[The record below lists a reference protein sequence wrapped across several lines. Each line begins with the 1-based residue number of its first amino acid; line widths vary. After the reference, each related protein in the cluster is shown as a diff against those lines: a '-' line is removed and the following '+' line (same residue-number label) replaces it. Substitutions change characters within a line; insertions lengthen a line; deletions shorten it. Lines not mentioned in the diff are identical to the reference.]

1 MISLTPTNG
10 NKKIV
15 AKSVDFGT
23 VEFANGLKLE
33 NVSSFPPITYDNIKS
48 VTDLSYLFA
57 YNKNIENVIFLSHEK
72 NNISK
77 MVNSFCGMDNLKKVI
92 LPNMDNVTHCS
103 KLFFC
108 EVGNT
113 NKLEEVTI
121 PDLPKALYI
130 YSMLCECRT
139 LKRAT
144 FGDMPL
150 AKGINYLCMHCA
162 SMTDLTIGDI
172 SSATF
177 VESFLYGCIALTNL
191 SIKKL
196 PLVDLANARFNASAV
211 LSAQSYANIF
221 AALQQTNTPLNIKLN
236 AAFESLTSSSTKYTA
251 NDVELGEKTLTLNE
265 WADRAMQKG
274 WNIQT
279 A

>member
-1 MISLTPTNG
+1 MIGLTPTNG

-23 VEFANGLKLE
+23 VEFVNGLKLE
-33 NVSSFPPITYDNIKS
+33 NVSLFPPITYDNIKS

-57 YNKNIENVIFLSHEK
+57 YNPNIENVVFISQEK

-77 MVNSFCGMDNLKKVI
+77 MDYFLHNMPNLKKVI
-92 LPNMDNVTHCS
+92 FPNMDNVTSCFRLIS
-103 KLFFC
+103 CDSNLP
-108 EVGNT
+108 

-121 PDLPKALYI
+121 PNLPKATST
-130 YSMLCECRT
+130 YSMLYQCRA

-144 FGDMPL
+144 IGDMPL
-150 AKGINYLCMHCA
+150 TKLVNFLCINCV

-172 SSATF
+172 GSATN
-177 VESFLYGCIALTNL
+177 VTSMLNGCSALTNL

-196 PLVDLANARFNASAV
+196 PLVDLANAGFNASAV

-236 AAFESLTSSSTKYTA
+236 AAFESLTMSSTKYKA
-251 NDVELGEKTLTLNE
+251 NDVELGEQTLSLTE